1 MLSRNATRNIQ
12 AVLVLVIPIAA
23 WLLMP
28 SETLMPIAW
37 ASVALAIAGVLG
49 IKAYMGRLHA
59 QSRLAGETRILYTE
73 AAMAL
78 AMLGLVAFL
87 VLLLEYS

>member
-49 IKAYMGRLHA
+49 IKA
-59 QSRLAGETRILYTE
+59 
-73 AAMAL
+73 
-78 AMLGLVAFL
+78 
-87 VLLLEYS
+87 